1 MNCGYLVTPSHHPCT
16 LPFGHE
22 GKHCYDSG
30 DDGASDDES
39 RLPGPPYCTQ
49 NGKRE
54 CRLRHDHAGG
64 CRPVYCA
71 MRIQDNLGATE
82 FFCDRPLGHN
92 GMCDSDAAVDA
103 RTARKVA
110 QGMAEMAVARDPAA
124 EGAHTAAYER
134 MGGHP
139 RTPQPPASA
148 PLDIACGFLDS
159 VKTTLREKNKN
170 YGNSALQP
178 LRCFSR
184 ADAVEQ
190 IKVRIDDKLS
200 RISRGAGID
209 AMDEDVIRDLVGY
222 LALFYEARQ
231 IGKEKP

>member
-1 MNCGYLVTPSHHPCT
+1 MLGGDICT
-16 LPFGHE
+16 LKAAHT
-22 GKHCYDSG
+22 
-30 DDGASDDES
+30 GA
-39 RLPGPPYCTQ
+39 
-49 NGKRE
+49 
-54 CRLRHDHAGG
+54 HVAGG
-64 CRPVYCA
+64 
-71 MRIQDNLGATE
+71 GAQ
-82 FFCDRPLGHN
+82 FN
-92 GMCDSDAAVDA
+92 V
-103 RTARKVA
+103 
-110 QGMAEMAVARDPAA
+110 
-124 EGAHTAAYER
+124 
-134 MGGHP
+134 P
-139 RTPQPPASA
+139 RTPQ

-200 RISRGAGID
+200 RIARGAGID

-231 IGKEKP
+231 KP